1 MVASYETVQKQQRH
15 WNSTSLLAQT
25 SRRSRLQLR
34 WPSLLLCRLCH
45 HRVGGAMG
53 PQPGVGVL
61 GQHMWISSVRD
72 AMQALQQVRR
82 WSKCSAAFFC
92 LLGVI
97 TFEQRQCTSRLPFD
111 TPNLDRHFK
120 CVWPVLVNFLGCP
133 PRHVVKTI
141 ALVLLNNLLVS
152 KPE

>member
-1 MVASYETVQKQQRH
+1 
-15 WNSTSLLAQT
+15 
-25 SRRSRLQLR
+25 
-34 WPSLLLCRLCH
+34 
-45 HRVGGAMG
+45 MG

-111 TPNLDRHFK
+111 TLTWIVILNAFGRSWSIF
-120 CVWPVLVNFLGCP
+120 LVAHPGMW
-133 PRHVVKTI
+133 
-141 ALVLLNNLLVS
+141 
-152 KPE
+152 